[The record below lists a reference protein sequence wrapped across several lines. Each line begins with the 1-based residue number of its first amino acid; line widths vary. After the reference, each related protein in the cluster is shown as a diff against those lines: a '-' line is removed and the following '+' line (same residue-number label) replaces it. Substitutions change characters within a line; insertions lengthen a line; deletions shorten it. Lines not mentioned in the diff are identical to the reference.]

1 MNCYSK
7 KFIISKKGIFDT
19 FIDMTYVITLE
30 DSKER
35 HKSVI
40 SQLKKY
46 ELTKKVSIVFNKGFK
61 KCKKELCFDNICKKV
76 NISIKDI
83 IHAYQYILKDAQKNN
98 YNNILI
104 LEDDFIIS
112 ERILEQKII
121 NDLEEKVN
129 SYKNKNLLLKLGC
142 IPYLSY
148 EEATNS
154 NFKRILISVG
164 THAIIY
170 NKNSINKIL
179 QELSLTDYDLV
190 INMKFITE
198 QIMYKIPLIYQ
209 IFPDTENKKNW
220 GKDDNFLIN
229 FSNSIALNYNN
240 QIINLFNLDKIEEPG
255 TSKMYKY
262 HNIIFFSI
270 LLILLVSIYLLFLS
284 LNYAIKKIMNPK
296 NLKLNKLNKIKKIIK
311 SKK

>member
-1 MNCYSK
+1 
-7 KFIISKKGIFDT
+7 
-19 FIDMTYVITLE
+19 
-30 DSKER
+30 
-35 HKSVI
+35 
-40 SQLKKY
+40 
-46 ELTKKVSIVFNKGFK
+46 
-61 KCKKELCFDNICKKV
+61 
-76 NISIKDI
+76 
-83 IHAYQYILKDAQKNN
+83 
-98 YNNILI
+98 
-104 LEDDFIIS
+104 
-112 ERILEQKII
+112 
-121 NDLEEKVN
+121 
-129 SYKNKNLLLKLGC
+129 
-142 IPYLSY
+142 
-148 EEATNS
+148 
-154 NFKRILISVG
+154 
-164 THAIIY
+164 
-170 NKNSINKIL
+170 
-179 QELSLTDYDLV
+179 
-190 INMKFITE
+190 MKFITE

-209 IFPDTENKKNW
+209 IFPDTENRKNW

>member
-76 NISIKDI
+76 DISIKDI
-83 IHAYQYILKDAQKNN
+83 IHVYQYILKDAQKNN

-121 NDLEEKVN
+121 KDLEEKVN

-142 IPYLSY
+142 IPFLSY
-148 EEATNS
+148 EGRLND
-154 NFKRILISVG
+154 NFKRILISLG

-179 QELSLTDYDLV
+179 QELSLTDYDVV
-190 INMKFITE
+190 INMIFMTE

-209 IFPDTENKKNW
+209 IFPDTENRKNW

-229 FSNSIALNYNN
+229 FGIFFVQFYIN
-240 QIINLFNLDKIEEPG
+240 QIINLFNLNKIEEPG
-255 TSKMYKY
+255 TSMMYKY
-262 HNIIFFSI
+262 HNIIFLSM
-270 LLILLVSIYLLFLS
+270 LLIVLGSIYLLFLS